1 VTGGLLIGHFGTPV
15 PQNNSQKP
23 QNPPRPGQRVAA
35 GVMRIEFLRRIEREL
50 NLSPEQKQKVDAIL
64 SDGQERTRQIM
75 EPLTPQIRQELNK
88 ALAEFRAELTPPQQ
102 ARFDEMIKQAQHPP
116 QHRSG
121 EKREH
126 MPEETPPPAG
136 ALEKQ

>member
-1 VTGGLLIGHFGTPV
+1 MDHFGHPA
-15 PQNNSQKP
+15 PQNNTQRP

-35 GVMRIEFLRRIEREL
+35 GVMRIEFLRRIERDL
-50 NLSPEQKQKVDAIL
+50 NLSPDQKQKVDAIL

-75 EPLTPQIRQELNK
+75 EPYTPQIRQELNRTLGEFK
-88 ALAEFRAELTPPQQ
+88 AVLTPAQES
-102 ARFDEMIKQAQHPP
+102 RFDELLKQAQHPP
-116 QHRSG
+116 NHRPG

-126 MPEETPPPAG
+126 MEERTPPAG